1 MFEDKK
7 KLFWDLLTCSKL
19 ADLNL
24 GSITELKDVLGLV
37 VDEVGTL
44 AEAVEAA
51 EAAFEAAA
59 ASFLRRW
66 SSWDLHGGCLTK
78 KG

>member
-1 MFEDKK
+1 M
-7 KLFWDLLTCSKL
+7 

-51 EAAFEAAA
+51 EAEAFEAAA
-59 ASFLRRW
+59 ASFLRR
-66 SSWDLHGGCLTK
+66 
-78 KG
+78 